1 MTFCENRII
10 GRIVYLM
17 FDFIGSL
24 VYLVIS
30 LSWQLEFLVICSLTG
45 VGILVLTLGRSTL
58 NIER

>member
-1 MTFCENRII
+1 M
-10 GRIVYLM
+10 Y
-17 FDFIGSL
+17 DFIGSL